1 MLNFSVAKFG
11 GTSVANHEAMTA
23 CANIVIADPDTRVV
37 VLSASAGVTNLLVA
51 LANGQSSEERIRLL
65 SEIRQIQENI
75 LSQLKDESQVRSEI
89 EKILAHIAQLAEQA
103 TTNST
108 EELSDAL
115 ISQGEMMSS
124 LLFVQVLKELNVDA
138 QWVDVRTVVATDSH
152 FGKAMPNDEQTQ
164 IQSDALLAPLV
175 QQGKLIVTQGFIGR
189 DPQGRTTTLGRGG
202 SDYSAA
208 LLAEVLK
215 AKNVLIW
222 TDVAGIYTTDPR
234 IVPTAWRIDSMSF
247 SEAAEMATFGA
258 KVLHPSTLLPA
269 VRSNLPVYVG
279 SSKDPQAGGTWV
291 TREPQQRPQ
300 FRAVALRRDQTLLT
314 LSNPSMVHAQGF
326 LAQIF
331 QTIADHKISVDMVI
345 TSEASVALTLDKT
358 GSASSG
364 TELLSTEL
372 LAQLN
377 EIAQVKVDT
386 GLSLV
391 TLIGNELHKS
401 EGVVKTI
408 FDTLES
414 YSIRMISYGASTN
427 SICMLVNSNQANA
440 VVNTLHKN
448 LFE

>member
-89 EKILAHIAQLAEQA
+89 EKILENIAQLAEQA

-108 EELSDAL
+108 EELSDTL

-215 AKNVLIW
+215 QK
-222 TDVAGIYTTDPR
+222 
-234 IVPTAWRIDSMSF
+234 M
-247 SEAAEMATFGA
+247 
-258 KVLHPSTLLPA
+258 
-269 VRSNLPVYVG
+269 
-279 SSKDPQAGGTWV
+279 
-291 TREPQQRPQ
+291 
-300 FRAVALRRDQTLLT
+300 
-314 LSNPSMVHAQGF
+314 
-326 LAQIF
+326 
-331 QTIADHKISVDMVI
+331 
-345 TSEASVALTLDKT
+345 
-358 GSASSG
+358 
-364 TELLSTEL
+364 
-372 LAQLN
+372 
-377 EIAQVKVDT
+377 
-386 GLSLV
+386 
-391 TLIGNELHKS
+391 
-401 EGVVKTI
+401 
-408 FDTLES
+408 
-414 YSIRMISYGASTN
+414 
-427 SICMLVNSNQANA
+427 C
-440 VVNTLHKN
+440 
-448 LFE
+448 

>member
-1 MLNFSVAKFG
+1 
-11 GTSVANHEAMTA
+11 
-23 CANIVIADPDTRVV
+23 
-37 VLSASAGVTNLLVA
+37 
-51 LANGQSSEERIRLL
+51 
-65 SEIRQIQENI
+65 
-75 LSQLKDESQVRSEI
+75 
-89 EKILAHIAQLAEQA
+89 
-103 TTNST
+103 
-108 EELSDAL
+108 
-115 ISQGEMMSS
+115 
-124 LLFVQVLKELNVDA
+124 
-138 QWVDVRTVVATDSH
+138 
-152 FGKAMPNDEQTQ
+152 
-164 IQSDALLAPLV
+164 
-175 QQGKLIVTQGFIGR
+175 
-189 DPQGRTTTLGRGG
+189 
-202 SDYSAA
+202 
-208 LLAEVLK
+208 
-215 AKNVLIW
+215 
-222 TDVAGIYTTDPR
+222 
-234 IVPTAWRIDSMSF
+234 
-247 SEAAEMATFGA
+247 
-258 KVLHPSTLLPA
+258 
-269 VRSNLPVYVG
+269 
-279 SSKDPQAGGTWV
+279 
-291 TREPQQRPQ
+291 
-300 FRAVALRRDQTLLT
+300 
-314 LSNPSMVHAQGF
+314 MVHAQGF